1 MKWIEIALQYCT
13 FTLISSMERKEVIF
27 NVKYQIVLR
36 TPYSKVR
43 WGAGNNIYNMCMN
56 FLLKPP
62 LSSYVVMYLCRKQQ
76 ICFFSQRVKVQ
87 PVTKIADKERE
98 AVENGHHHKIGQT
111 PIVLQA
117 NQSHKQNS
125 FILSAICIGNLTLFG
140 LYLDTLSD

>member
-1 MKWIEIALQYCT
+1 MSKIADLL
-13 FTLISSMERKEVIF
+13 FT
-27 NVKYQIVLR
+27 
-36 TPYSKVR
+36 
-43 WGAGNNIYNMCMN
+43 
-56 FLLKPP
+56 
-62 LSSYVVMYLCRKQQ
+62 
-76 ICFFSQRVKVQ
+76 QRVKVQ

-125 FILSAICIGNLTLFG
+125 FILSAICISNLTLFV